1 MKTAKGR
8 PVGRYVITSLIPIT
22 LYELMKTYCD
32 EKKTTI
38 SALIRKLVEI
48 ELKGYQPKVNTN
60 DDNEMKLITSSIE
73 KFLNK

>member
-1 MKTAKGR
+1 MRKATGR

-32 EKKTTI
+32 EKKTTV
-38 SALIRKLVEI
+38 SGLIRKLVEK
-48 ELKGYQPKVNTN
+48 ELSEYKPLTSDVDN
-60 DDNEMKLITSSIE
+60 DVKLITSSIE